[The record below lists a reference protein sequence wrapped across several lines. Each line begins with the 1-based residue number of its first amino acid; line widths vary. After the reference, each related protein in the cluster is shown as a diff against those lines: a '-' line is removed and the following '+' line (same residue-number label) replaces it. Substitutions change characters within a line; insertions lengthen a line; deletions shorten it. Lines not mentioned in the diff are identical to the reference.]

1 MKMRIAR
8 GEKMKK
14 TVLALTLIALM
25 GLAMTPL
32 ASASNPQRHSS
43 DDSDFA
49 ERDEVNQSYELA
61 PGARVEV
68 RGING
73 KVDIE
78 TGSGT
83 TAVLNIVRSARNRD
97 DLNYHKII
105 IEPSANSL
113 VIRGEKENDR
123 GNHNV
128 RQRVTLKLPRQVDMT
143 VSGVNGATKVGE
155 IDGPVK
161 LSGINGSVEVA
172 QALGYSDISGI
183 NGRVRVNIAQLSDR
197 GIRVSGVNGGVEL
210 RFAEDLNADLEV
222 NGINGSVN
230 ADVPNVM
237 VMGKIDRQNFRA
249 KIGNGGTPI
258 IVKGVNGSVTL
269 GRVGRAG

>member
-1 MKMRIAR
+1 M
-8 GEKMKK
+8 
-14 TVLALTLIALM
+14 ALM
-25 GLAMTPL
+25 GLAMVPL
-32 ASASNPQRHSS
+32 ASANSPQRHDR

-49 ERDEVNQSYELA
+49 ERDEINQSYELA
-61 PGARVEV
+61 PGAHVDV

-83 TAVLNIVRSARNRD
+83 TAVVNIVRSARNRD

-105 IEPSANSL
+105 IEPSANNL
-113 VIRGEKENDR
+113 VIRGEKENDH

-128 RQRVTLKLPRQVDMT
+128 RQRVTLKLPRQVDLG

-172 QALGYSDISGI
+172 QALGYSEISGI

-222 NGINGSVN
+222 NGINGAVN

-237 VMGKIDRQNFRA
+237 VVGKIDRQNFRA

-258 IVKGVNGSVTL
+258 IVKGVNGQVTL
-269 GRVGRAG
+269 GRTGRAG